1 MIENE
6 DISSEHD
13 NNVEPVTEQTYTQTV
28 DIETGNGLARAAI
41 GGVVGAVLGT
51 VALSLANKRTAEG
64 INRSVKGVG
73 NTVKNAAQGVNVSVK
88 NAVEAVKG
96 VANKGVNETVESAS
110 NTEQATTENIN
121 KTVERGQNIQAP
133 VAPSQAASEQNIGV
147 SDTQVFQLYEER
159 LVANKKQVKTGE
171 VAIAKHVET
180 YKARISVPL
189 EKERLVIEQLPVDEQ
204 TPVAPGEA
212 EFYQRELV
220 RMEIYEQ
227 TADIQK
233 QLFVREQISVRK
245 EVEHD
250 TVEVEDNIRREELD
264 LDVQDRTIVDKTNTL

>member
-1 MIENE
+1 MLENE
-6 DISSEHD
+6 DISGEHD
-13 NNVEPVTEQTYTQTV
+13 NDVDSVTDQAYTQTV
-28 DIETGNGLARAAI
+28 DTETGKGLARAAI

-51 VALSLANKRTAEG
+51 VALSLANKRTVEG

-96 VANKGVNETVESAS
+96 VANKGVNETVESAE
-110 NTEQATTENIN
+110 NTERATTEDIS
-121 KTVERGQNIQAP
+121 KVESTQNIQSP
-133 VAPSQAASEQNIGV
+133 SEQGMGV

-233 QLFVREQISVRK
+233 QPFVREQISVRK

-264 LDVQDRTIVDKTNTL
+264 LDVQDRTIVDKT

>member
-1 MIENE
+1 MIEEDISADENE
-6 DISSEHD
+6 D
-13 NNVEPVTEQTYTQTV
+13 EPVTEQSYAQTV
-28 DIETGNGLARAAI
+28 DTQTGNGLAKAAI

-51 VALSLANKRTAEG
+51 VALSLANKKTAQS
-64 INRSVKGVG
+64 INRSVKDVG
-73 NTVKNAAQGVNVSVK
+73 NTVKNAASGVNDSVK

-96 VANKGVNETVESAS
+96 VANKNVNETVETAS
-110 NTEQATTENIN
+110 NTEQATTEDIS
-121 KTVERGQNIQAP
+121 KTVENGQNIQS
-133 VAPSQAASEQNIGV
+133 PSQQDTEV

-159 LVANKKQVKTGE
+159 LVAKKKQVKTGE

-189 EKERLVIEQLPVDEQ
+189 EKERLVIEQLPVDE
-204 TPVAPGEA
+204 TPVAPGKA
-212 EFYQRELV
+212 EFDQRELV

-245 EVEHD
+245 EIEHD

-264 LDVQDRTIVDKTNTL
+264 VDVQDRTIIDKTSTV